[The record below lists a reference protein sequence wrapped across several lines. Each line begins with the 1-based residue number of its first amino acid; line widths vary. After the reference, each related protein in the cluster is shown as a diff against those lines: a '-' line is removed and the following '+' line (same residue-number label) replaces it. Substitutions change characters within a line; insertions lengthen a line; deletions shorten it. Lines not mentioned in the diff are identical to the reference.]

1 MKHLLNNLS
10 SEEKNRI
17 RGQYEGGMSVDTS
30 KFKTLS
36 ESKLGNAKPLIN
48 EISRLTINEAMGP
61 GDKLID
67 EIIPGGAKTMDNL
80 SKLGKTVDDLF
91 AYSTR
96 MSELAPSKSFDD
108 FLAVVSKQNNN
119 QEVTAEMV
127 KRFIAS
133 DAKLTDELM
142 GAAAKISE
150 EAAVKLMQNVKLDD
164 VFAKSGYG
172 GTRGQHT
179 WRGFRETITQVLGT
193 KIHSGTKEHMET
205 ACRAM
210 EDLIKNTNLKDTDE
224 GKELLTQIAGK
235 KREIQYWIN
244 LKQKYIDGG
253 TMNNYFGE
261 FTASKGNLQTD
272 IEKIIFNSV
281 DSKESAILTLR
292 KMADE
297 MEKGLFLKRNIT
309 DRFSGNK

>member
-17 RGQYEGGMSVDTS
+17 LKQYEGGMSVDTS

-80 SKLGKTVDDLF
+80 GKLGKVLNDLF
-91 AYSTR
+91 SYSAR
-96 MSELAPSKSFDD
+96 LLELAPSKSFDD

-119 QEVTAEMV
+119 QEVTADMV

-142 GAAAKISE
+142 SAAALISE
-150 EAAVKLMQNVKLDD
+150 DAVIKLMQTIKIDD
-164 VFAKSGYG
+164 VLSKAGLKNTEFEYFVYDVI
-172 GTRGQHT
+172 
-179 WRGFRETITQVLGT
+179 GFDIN
-193 KIHSGTKEHMET
+193 SGTVSQIEAGLKSIEDIIKSTNLRYTYEGMEILKHT
-205 ACRAM
+205 SGKRQQI
-210 EDLIKNTNLKDTDE
+210 EYFKNLKTNYITVVKKTPEIKIVKKTPEIKIVKKTPEIKIVKKNT
-224 GKELLTQIAGK
+224 
-235 KREIQYWIN
+235 
-244 LKQKYIDGG
+244 
-253 TMNNYFGE
+253 
-261 FTASKGNLQTD
+261 
-272 IEKIIFNSV
+272 
-281 DSKESAILTLR
+281 
-292 KMADE
+292 
-297 MEKGLFLKRNIT
+297 
-309 DRFSGNK
+309 

>member
-1 MKHLLNNLS
+1 MKNLLNNLS

-119 QEVTAEMV
+119 QEVTADMV

-142 GAAAKISE
+142 SAAALISE
-150 EAAVKLMQNVKLDD
+150 DAVIKLMQTIKIDD
-164 VFAKSGYG
+164 VLSKAGLKNTEFEYFVYDVI
-172 GTRGQHT
+172 
-179 WRGFRETITQVLGT
+179 GFDIN
-193 KIHSGTKEHMET
+193 SGTVSQIEAGLKSIEDIIKSTNLRYTYEGMEILKHT
-205 ACRAM
+205 SGKRQQI
-210 EDLIKNTNLKDTDE
+210 EYFKNLKTNYITVVKKTPEIKIVKKTPEIKIVKKNT
-224 GKELLTQIAGK
+224 
-235 KREIQYWIN
+235 
-244 LKQKYIDGG
+244 
-253 TMNNYFGE
+253 
-261 FTASKGNLQTD
+261 
-272 IEKIIFNSV
+272 
-281 DSKESAILTLR
+281 
-292 KMADE
+292 
-297 MEKGLFLKRNIT
+297 
-309 DRFSGNK
+309 

>member
-1 MKHLLNNLS
+1 MKNLLNNLS

-17 RGQYEGGMSVDTS
+17 RKQYEGGMSIDTS

-36 ESKLGNAKPLIN
+36 ESKLGDAKPLIN
-48 EISRLTINEAMGP
+48 ESMGP
-61 GDKLID
+61 GDKIFD

-80 SKLGKTVDDLF
+80 GKLGKTVDDLF
-91 AYSTR
+91 AYSAR
-96 MSELAPSKSFDD
+96 MSELAPTKSFDD

-119 QEVTAEMV
+119 QEVTADMV
-127 KRFIAS
+127 RSFIAS

-142 GAAAKISE
+142 SAAAKISE
-150 EAAVKLMQNVKLDD
+150 EAVVKLMRDVKIND

-172 GTRGQHT
+172 GTSGQHT
-179 WRGFRETITQVLGT
+179 YGGFRTTITQVLGT
-193 KIHSGTKEHMET
+193 KIDSGTVGHIET
-205 ACRAM
+205 ALRAM

-224 GKELLTQIAGK
+224 GKELLIQIAGK
-235 KREIQYWIN
+235 RKEIEYFIN

-253 TMNNYFGE
+253 EMNNFGE
-261 FTASKGNLQTD
+261 FSNTYIASKGNLQTD
-272 IEKIIFNSV
+272 IEKIILNSV
-281 DSKESAILTLR
+281 DSKESAISTLR
-292 KMADE
+292 QMADE

>member
-17 RGQYEGGMSVDTS
+17 LKQYEGGMSIDTS

-119 QEVTAEMV
+119 QEVTADMV

-142 GAAAKISE
+142 SAAAKISVR
-150 EAAVKLMQNVKLDD
+150 AVVELMQNIKIDD
-164 VFAKSGYG
+164 VLSKAGLKNTWGAM
-172 GTRGQHT
+172 GTIP
-179 WRGFRETITQVLGT
+179 ETIKNIIGFD
-193 KIHSGTKEHMET
+193 INSGTVSQIEAGLDSIEAIIKSSNLRYTYEGMEILKHT
-205 ACRAM
+205 AGKRQQV
-210 EDLIKNTNLKDTDE
+210 EYFKNLKTNYITVVKKTPEIKIVKKNT
-224 GKELLTQIAGK
+224 
-235 KREIQYWIN
+235 
-244 LKQKYIDGG
+244 
-253 TMNNYFGE
+253 
-261 FTASKGNLQTD
+261 
-272 IEKIIFNSV
+272 
-281 DSKESAILTLR
+281 
-292 KMADE
+292 
-297 MEKGLFLKRNIT
+297 
-309 DRFSGNK
+309 